1 MVSRRWLDVSGGSFY
16 PGGKYVSR
24 PPADWISI
32 NEIVSKNNKQIFSLV
47 SGGLKYPK
55 LGTFI
60 SLDKVVKLQIIFVKW
75 N

>member
-32 NEIVSKNNKQIFSLV
+32 NEIVSKNNNKIFSLV
-47 SGGLKYPK
+47 SGGLKIPEAGHFY
-55 LGTFI
+55 FI
-60 SLDKVVKLQIIFVKW
+60 GQSC
-75 N
+75 

>member
-32 NEIVSKNNKQIFSLV
+32 NEIVSKNNKTNIFF
-47 SGGLKYPK
+47 GLRRIEIHEAGQFY
-55 LGTFI
+55 FI
-60 SLDKVVKLQIIFVKW
+60 GQRC
-75 N
+75 